1 MVIRSSY
8 LLDSWELTDAEETLF
23 VRASGGDGGC
33 RAGLGTK
40 TRVNKGGEG
49 GGGLLGRA
57 VQGFK

>member
-33 RAGLGTK
+33 RGGLGTK
-40 TRVNKGGEG
+40 TRVNKGGVKEEEG
-49 GGGLLGRA
+49 C
-57 VQGFK
+57 